1 LNLKNLFHLLFFPS
15 NHENKKILAV
25 LSIVIAALI
34 LDASIGKISGVIG
47 RGWAPST
54 QIVLFILIAVAYGTG
69 QYFLLGFVKRK
80 ANQIINKVSFISKM
94 NIVTTLIQYILI
106 AIPVFVILQI
116 VFTSSYYTLAVVLPI
131 TISCSLAIAMM
142 FMLAQRFFRWYKSN
156 RDHLILLYGLSS
168 AILAVHLAFTLV
180 FVDTVLLNTGL
191 LLNIGAEIRPH
202 SGYSASIFDPSSVF
216 GMLNSIYF
224 ISAILSFILLWG
236 TTVLL
241 LRHHYSQ
248 KRRLHK
254 FRFWSIV
261 SLPLAFF
268 LVQYVISYLE
278 LFVPLFSVDPILF
291 AVIITLIFTV
301 SLPIGGI
308 LFGLAF
314 LSVVRN
320 LPSSRS
326 SAIRDYITISAFGFI
341 LFFVS
346 DQISII
352 HASYPP
358 FGLATI
364 SFVGLSSYLILMG
377 VYSSAMSL
385 SQDAQLRR
393 SLRKSAINQ
402 LKLLHTMGEAQM
414 EHEIVKR
421 VVRIAKKQSDNMIE
435 ETGVQPSLSENDMKK
450 YLEEVLQEIK
460 VRKA

>member
-1 LNLKNLFHLLFFPS
+1 V
-15 NHENKKILAV
+15 LA
-25 LSIVIAALI
+25 
-34 LDASIGKISGVIG
+34 
-47 RGWAPST
+47 
-54 QIVLFILIAVAYGTG
+54 
-69 QYFLLGFVKRK
+69 
-80 ANQIINKVSFISKM
+80 
-94 NIVTTLIQYILI
+94 
-106 AIPVFVILQI
+106 
-116 VFTSSYYTLAVVLPI
+116 I
-131 TISCSLAIAMM
+131 TISCSLGVAMM
-142 FMLAQRFFRWYKSN
+142 AILTYRFFRWYKLSK
-156 RDHLILLYGLSS
+156 DHLILVYGSSS

-236 TTVLL
+236 ATVLL

-254 FRFWSIV
+254 FKFWTIV
-261 SLPLAFF
+261 SLPLVFF

-278 LFVPLFSVDPILF
+278 LFVPLLSLDPTFF
-291 AVIITLIFTV
+291 AVLITLIFTV

-314 LSVVRN
+314 LTVVRN
-320 LPSSRS
+320 LPPSRS
-326 SAIRDYITISAFGFI
+326 SAVRDYITISAYGFI

-364 SFVGLSSYLILMG
+364 SLVGLSSYLILMG
-377 VYSSAMSL
+377 VYSSAISL
-385 SQDAQLRR
+385 SQDAKLRR
-393 SLRKSAINQ
+393 SIRDSAINES
-402 LKLLHTMGEAQM
+402 KLLGNIGEAQM
-414 EHEIVKR
+414 EQEIIKR
-421 VVRIAKKQSDNMIE
+421 VVTVARKHSDSMSE
-435 ETGVQPSLSENDMKK
+435 ETGVQPSLSKDDVEQ
-450 YLEEVLQEIK
+450 YLKEVLQEIK
-460 VRKA
+460 VRKR